1 MVTGSEPER
10 EVYHRKGD
18 VLIIC
23 DSKEMLVSSQVLS
36 MVSPVF
42 ERMFEPGFSE
52 GDKKRSKDDPLR
64 LPLDDDSSE
73 ALTLLFHILH
83 FSPRQRYN
91 EPSVDLILRLVQL
104 ADKYGCLDP
113 IQDPIERWLY
123 PLTRTEHHDRVD
135 LVKLVAVS
143 FLIGSRDSF
152 RKSASVLLKQLS
164 ADEIDDLCCQNMLP
178 QSLKGMIHDKIM
190 VCFLYTILLQMH
202 FRE

>member
-1 MVTGSEPER
+1 MAGMVTGSER

-83 FSPRQRYN
+83 LSPRQRYN
-91 EPSVDLILRLVQL
+91 EPGIDLLLRLVQL
-104 ADKYGCLDP
+104 ADKYGCLDS
-113 IQDPIERWLY
+113 I
-123 PLTRTEHHDRVD
+123 
-135 LVKLVAVS
+135 
-143 FLIGSRDSF
+143 
-152 RKSASVLLKQLS
+152 
-164 ADEIDDLCCQNMLP
+164 
-178 QSLKGMIHDKIM
+178 
-190 VCFLYTILLQMH
+190 
-202 FRE
+202 

>member
-1 MVTGSEPER
+1 MVTGSER
-10 EVYHRKGD
+10 EIYHRKGD

-83 FSPRQRYN
+83 LSHQQRYN
-91 EPSVDLILRLVQL
+91 EPSVDLLLRLVQL

-113 IQDPIERWLY
+113 IQDSVERLLY
-123 PLTRTEHHDRVD
+123 PSTKTDRVD
-135 LVKLVAVS
+135 LGANPLDTIYKDPWS
-143 FLIGSRDSF
+143 SPIP
-152 RKSASVLLKQLS
+152 
-164 ADEIDDLCCQNMLP
+164 EI
-178 QSLKGMIHDKIM
+178 I
-190 VCFLYTILLQMH
+190 
-202 FRE
+202 E

>member
-1 MVTGSEPER
+1 MAVMETGSER

-73 ALTLLFHILH
+73 ALALLFHILH
-83 FSPRQRYN
+83 LSPRQRYN
-91 EPSVDLILRLVQL
+91 EPNVDLLLRLVQL
-104 ADKYGCLDP
+104 GDKYGCLDS
-113 IQDPIERWLY
+113 IRDPIERWLD
-123 PLTRTEHHDRVD
+123 LSTTMKNSHTIFD
-135 LVKLVAVS
+135 LVNLVAIS
-143 FLIGSRDSF
+143 FLIGSGDSF
-152 RKSASVLLKQLS
+152 RQCASILVKRFPAFLFE
-164 ADEIDDLCCQNMLP
+164 DPRFQNFLP
-178 QSLKGMIHDKIM
+178 QSLKG
-190 VCFLYTILLQMH
+190 T
-202 FRE
+202 

>member
-1 MVTGSEPER
+1 MAGMVTGSER

-83 FSPRQRYN
+83 LSPRQRYN
-91 EPSVDLILRLVQL
+91 EPGIDLLLRLVQL
-104 ADKYGCLDP
+104 ADKYGCLDS
-113 IQDPIERWLY
+113 IQDPVERWLC
-123 PLTRTEHHDRVD
+123 PLTKIEHHDSVD
-135 LVKLVAVS
+135 LVKLVAIS
-143 FLIGSRDSF
+143 FLIGSGDSF
-152 RKSASVLLKQLS
+152 RESASILLKQVS
-164 ADEIDDLCCQNMLP
+164 ADQIEDLSFQNLLP
-178 QSLKGMIHDKIM
+178 QSLKG
-190 VCFLYTILLQMH
+190 T
-202 FRE
+202 

>member
-1 MVTGSEPER
+1 MAGMVTGSER
-10 EVYHRKGD
+10 DVYHRKGD

-73 ALTLLFHILH
+73 ALALLFHILH
-83 FSPRQRYN
+83 LSPRQRYN
-91 EPSVDLILRLVQL
+91 EPGVDLLLRLVQL
-104 ADKYGCLDP
+104 ADKYGCLDS

-123 PLTRTEHHDRVD
+123 PWIEIKSHDRVE

-143 FLIGSRDSF
+143 FLISSGDSF
-152 RKSASVLLKQLS
+152 RKSTSILLKQLS
-164 ADEIDDLCCQNMLP
+164 EDQIEDLCFQNLLP
-178 QSLKGMIHDKIM
+178 QSLKG
-190 VCFLYTILLQMH
+190 T
-202 FRE
+202 